1 MTEGFGKITMARKT
15 FELLSKFQGRKT
27 SIHGRTQIRAGVI
40 RPEIIIPLEFDEKE
54 LVVKEA
60 SLPVLEP
67 GTLIR
72 VIRQPNFGK
81 IAKVT
86 GMPEE
91 LTKVE
96 SETLVRV
103 LEAQFEDGS
112 KMILPRANVE
122 VIET

>member
-1 MTEGFGKITMARKT
+1 
-15 FELLSKFQGRKT
+15 
-27 SIHGRTQIRAGVI
+27 VI
-40 RPEIIIPLEFDEKE
+40 RE
-54 LVVKEA
+54 
-60 SLPVLEP
+60 
-67 GTLIR
+67 
-72 VIRQPNFGK
+72 PNFGK

-86 GMPEE
+86 GLPEE

>member
-1 MTEGFGKITMARKT
+1 MARKT
-15 FELLSKFQGRKT
+15 FELLNRFNGKKT

-40 RPEIIIPLEFDEKE
+40 RPEIIVPLPFDETE
-54 LVVKEA
+54 LVVKE
-60 SLPVLEP
+60 SSMPVLEP

-86 GMPEE
+86 GLPEE

>member
-1 MTEGFGKITMARKT
+1 M
-15 FELLSKFQGRKT
+15 
-27 SIHGRTQIRAGVI
+27 
-40 RPEIIIPLEFDEKE
+40 PLPFDEKE

-60 SLPVLEP
+60 TMPVLEP

-72 VIRQPNFGK
+72 VIREPNGFGK

-86 GMPEE
+86 GLPEE

-103 LEAQFEDGS
+103 LEAVRGRQQDDPAPRQRGS
-112 KMILPRANVE
+112 DRDLIEILYQP
-122 VIET
+122 

>member
-1 MTEGFGKITMARKT
+1 M
-15 FELLSKFQGRKT
+15 
-27 SIHGRTQIRAGVI
+27 
-40 RPEIIIPLEFDEKE
+40 PLPFDEKE

-60 SLPVLEP
+60 AMPVLEP

-72 VIRQPNFGK
+72 VIREPNFGK

-86 GMPEE
+86 ALPEE

-103 LEAQFEDGS
+103 LEAQFEDGTR
-112 KMILPRANVE
+112 MVLPRANVE